1 MNALIP
7 QIEIFLSKHPIFGEL
22 PSTAIADVAQKV
34 RPLRYRMGELM
45 LRRDEEV
52 PYVIIIYQG
61 QARTLGFNPCNQQ
74 FVTLEMV
81 GPGAVLGWVNLARGI
96 PCETVIASTEI
107 VGLVLDESSFHEY
120 LAQYPS
126 LKAQLCDRCAF
137 VELFELMGYQLT
149 QQAKGETDLK
159 TLAALALEEAQI
171 YYLPPGESLY
181 AEHPSLH
188 DTQRA
193 WLISRGGQ
201 IANCPM
207 GSRLQFLPWQHIEVA
222 GSDPVRL
229 VGVPAVQLESEE
241 KQLVGVGV
249 MQEGTDQAPWLPS
262 ETSYLIPKDEFVA
275 KYQEI
280 PRELRRT
287 NLPKNYPYVRGN
299 NSLQVGVA
307 CFQMLSLYFDLPFRR
322 EVIQRI
328 LVEQL
333 QRHGHLS
340 LIGCGIIAEL
350 MGLNPQQMTV
360 PGYVFSRLHTPFLL
374 HWQGSLAIVYEITR
388 HSLVLGIPQQGI
400 LHWPLA
406 DLPENWDASEQ
417 EVLLLHPPRQTPRE
431 RFDLRWFLPSVVRYR
446 RVLIEVLIASFFV
459 QLFALANPLMIQVII
474 DKVIMQNSAATL
486 QVLGVFLLIVAIF
499 EALLSALRTYLF
511 TDTTNRIDMS
521 LGSEIIDH
529 LLRLPLRYFEK
540 QPVGEIAT
548 RINELE
554 RVRRF
559 LTGTALTVVLDAVFS
574 VIYLAVMVFY
584 SPLLTLVS
592 LSIIPLFIGLTLIVS
607 PTIRRQLRLKAE
619 RHAETQSHLV
629 EVLSGV
635 QTVKAQNI
643 ENQLREEWQERYAR
657 YVTTGFR
664 TVITSNLANA
674 GSQFLNKV
682 SGLLVIWVGAYL
694 VLEGELTLGALIAF
708 RIIAGYVTS
717 PILRLTQL
725 WQNFQETALSLE
737 RLADIADTPQE
748 AERDRRNIPMPLIQ
762 GAVTYQGVSFRFK
775 SYGPWQLQ
783 DIDLEFAPGT
793 FAAIIG
799 TSGAGKSTL
808 TKLLPRLYEP
818 DSGSIYIDG
827 YDIGKVEIYSLR
839 RQIGVVLQDSL
850 LFEGTIWDNIALTN
864 PEASSEEIIEAA
876 QVAAA
881 HDFIMTLPNGY
892 DTKVGERGA
901 TLSGG
906 QRQRIAIART
916 VLQKP
921 RILVLDEATS
931 ALDYETEQKVFEN
944 LTQAFRDCTVF
955 FVTHR
960 LSSVQSADII
970 VMMEAGRIIE
980 QGTHAE
986 LMARKQ
992 HYYRLYQQQES
1003 MGSVSK

>member
-1 MNALIP
+1 MNSLIP
-7 QIEIFLSKHPIFGEL
+7 QITLFLSKHPIFGEL
-22 PSTAIADVAQKV
+22 PPTAIAALAQRV
-34 RPLRYRMGELM
+34 RPVRYPMGEVIF
-45 LRRDEEV
+45 RKDEEL
-52 PYVIIIYQG
+52 PYIVILYQG

-74 FVTLEMV
+74 FVTLEIV
-81 GPGAVLGWVNLARGI
+81 GPGSILGWVNLARGI
-96 PCETVIASTEI
+96 GCETAIASTEI
-107 VGLVLDESSFHEY
+107 IGLMVDEGDFQEY
-120 LAQYPS
+120 LEQYPS
-126 LKAQLCDRCAF
+126 LQAELCDRCAL

-149 QQAKGETDLK
+149 QQAQGETDLK
-159 TLAALALEEAQI
+159 ALAALALEETQI

-181 AEHPSLH
+181 AEHPHLH
-188 DTQRA
+188 NPQQS
-193 WLISRGGQ
+193 WLISSGGK
-201 IANCPM
+201 IPNCPV
-207 GSRLQFLPWQHIEVA
+207 GSCLRFQPWQHIEVE
-222 GSDPVRL
+222 GTEPVRL
-229 VGVPAVQLESEE
+229 VGVPAVQLAVEE
-241 KQLVGVGV
+241 RQLAEVAMG
-249 MQEGTDQAPWLPS
+249 EGTAPGTMVPS
-262 ETSYLIPKDEFVA
+262 KQSYLIPEVEFIA
-275 KYQEI
+275 NYQEI

-287 NLPKNYPYVRGN
+287 NLPRNYPYVQGN
-299 NSLQVGVA
+299 NPLQIGIA
-307 CFQMLSLYFDLPFRR
+307 CFQMLSLYFHIPFRR

-333 QRHGHLS
+333 KRHSHLS
-340 LIGCGIIAEL
+340 LMGCGIIAEL
-350 MGLNPQQMTV
+350 MELNPQQMTV
-360 PGYVFSRLHTPFLL
+360 PGYVFPRLHTPFLI

-388 HSLVLGIPQQGI
+388 HNLILGVPQQGI

-406 DLPENWDASEQ
+406 DLPEDWQESEQ
-417 EVLLLHPPRQTPRE
+417 EVLLLSPPRHTPRE
-431 RFDLRWFLPSVVRYR
+431 HFDLRWFLPSVVRYR

-474 DKVIMQNSAATL
+474 DKVIIQNSAATL

-511 TDTTNRIDMS
+511 TDTSNRIDMS
-521 LGSEIIDH
+521 LGSEMIDH
-529 LLRLPLRYFEK
+529 LLRLPLSYFEK

-574 VIYLAVMVFY
+574 IIYLGVMIVY

-592 LSIIPLFIGLTLIVS
+592 LSIIPLFMGLTLLVS
-607 PTIRRQLRLKAE
+607 PIIRRQLRLKAQ

-674 GSQFLNKV
+674 GTQFLNKV

-717 PILRLTQL
+717 PILRLSQL

-748 AERDRRNIPMPLIQ
+748 SERDRRNIPMPLIQ
-762 GAVTYQGVSFRFK
+762 GAVKYQGVSFRFQ

-783 DIDLEFAPGT
+783 DINLELAPGT
-793 FAAIIG
+793 FTAIIG
-799 TSGAGKSTL
+799 SSGAGKSTL
-808 TKLLPRLYEP
+808 TKLLSRLYEP
-818 DSGSIYIDG
+818 DSGAIFIDG

-839 RQIGVVLQDSL
+839 RQIGVVLQNSL
-850 LFEGTIWDNIALTN
+850 LFEGTIWDNIALAN

-876 QVAAA
+876 QVAEA
-881 HDFIMTLPNGY
+881 HEFIMNLPNGY

-921 RILVLDEATS
+921 RLLVLDEATS
-931 ALDYETEQKVFEN
+931 ALDYETEQKVFKN
-944 LTQAFRDCTVF
+944 LSQAFRDCTVF

-960 LSSVQSADII
+960 LNSVQSADVI
-970 VMMEAGRIIE
+970 VMLEAGQIVE
-980 QGTHAE
+980 QGTHGD
-986 LMARKQ
+986 LMRRKK
-992 HYYRLYQQQES
+992 HYYALYNKQKS
-1003 MGSVSK
+1003 MKRVSQ

>member
-1 MNALIP
+1 MSSFIP
-7 QIEIFLSKHPIFGEL
+7 QIEAFFAEQPPFNQL
-22 PSTAIADVAQKV
+22 PRQAIADLAQTV
-34 RPLRYRMGELM
+34 RPLRYRMGELIF
-45 LRRDEEV
+45 RREQQA
-52 PYVIIIYQG
+52 PYVVIIYQG
-61 QARTLGFNPCNQQ
+61 QARNLGFDPTNQQ
-74 FVTLEMV
+74 PVTLEV
-81 GPGAVLGWVNLARGI
+81 LDSGAILGWINLARGI
-96 PCETVIASTEI
+96 ACETVIASTEI
-107 VGLVLDESSFHEY
+107 IGLLLDESSFKDY
-120 LAQYPS
+120 LEKFPS
-126 LKAQLCDRCAF
+126 LKEKLRDRCAF
-137 VELFELMGYQLT
+137 LELFELMGYQLT
-149 QQAKGETDLK
+149 QQARGKSDLK
-159 TLAALALEEAQI
+159 QLATAALEETEV

-181 AEHPSLH
+181 TEHPHLQDPQQS
-188 DTQRA
+188 
-193 WLISRGGQ
+193 WLISSGGK
-201 IANCPM
+201 IKGCSI
-207 GSRLQFLPWQHIEVA
+207 GSRLKIFPWQHIEV
-222 GSDPVRL
+222 GGDEPVRL
-229 VGVPAVQLESEE
+229 VGVPASRLVVKE
-241 KQLVGVGV
+241 KQLAGVGVG
-249 MQEGTDQAPWLPS
+249 EGSEQVSWLPS
-262 ETSYLIPKDEFVA
+262 EEDYIIPETEFLA
-275 KYQEI
+275 EYQDI
-280 PRELRRT
+280 PRELRAT
-287 NLPKNYPYVRGN
+287 NLPKNYPYVQGN
-299 NSLQVGVA
+299 NPLEVGVA
-307 CFQMLSLYFDLPFRR
+307 CFQMLSLYFDIPFRR
-322 EVIQRI
+322 EVIERI

-333 QRHGHLS
+333 QRHGNLS

-350 MGLNPQQMTV
+350 MELNPQQMSI
-360 PGYVFSRLHTPFLL
+360 PEDVFSRLHTPFLI

-388 HSLVLGIPQQGI
+388 HSVVLGVPEQGI
-400 LHWPLA
+400 LHRPLA
-406 DLPENWDASEQ
+406 DVQEIWDDESER
-417 EVLLLHPPRQTPRE
+417 EVLLLQPPRNTPRE
-431 RFDLRWFLPSVVRYR
+431 KFDLRWFFPSLIRYR
-446 RVLIEVLIASFFV
+446 RVLTEVLIASFFV

-474 DKVIMQNSAATL
+474 DKVIVQNSEATL

-499 EALLSALRTYLF
+499 EASLTALRTYLF

-540 QPVGEIAT
+540 RPVGEIAT

-554 RVRRF
+554 RVRQF
-559 LTGTALTVVLDAVFS
+559 LTGTALTVVLDAIFS

-607 PTIRRQLRLKAE
+607 PTIRRQLRFKAK
-619 RHAETQSHLV
+619 RHAATQSHLV
-629 EVLSGV
+629 EVLSGI

-643 ENQLREEWQERYAR
+643 ENQVREQWQDHYAR

-694 VLEGELTLGALIAF
+694 VLEGELSLGQLIAF

-725 WQNFQETALSLE
+725 WQNFQETALSLS

-762 GAVTYQGVSFRFK
+762 GTVKYQEVSFRFK
-775 SYGPWQLQ
+775 SYGVWQLQ
-783 DIDLEFAPGT
+783 GINLEFAPGT

-799 TSGAGKSTL
+799 SSGAGKSTL
-808 TKLLPRLYEP
+808 TKLLSRLYEP
-818 DSGSIYIDG
+818 ESGCIYIDG

-864 PEASSEEIIEAA
+864 PEASSAEIIKAA
-876 QVAAA
+876 EVAAA
-881 HDFIMTLPNGY
+881 HEFIMTLPNGY

-901 TLSGG
+901 ALSGG

-931 ALDYETEQKVFEN
+931 ALDYETEQKVFVN
-944 LTQAFRDCTVF
+944 LTHAFGDRTVF

-960 LSSVQSADII
+960 LSSVQSADVI
-970 VMMEAGRIIE
+970 VMMEAGKVVE
-980 QGTHAE
+980 QGTHAD
-986 LMARKQ
+986 LMARQ
-992 HYYRLYQQQES
+992 THYYALYQHQES
-1003 MGSVSK
+1003 MGSV